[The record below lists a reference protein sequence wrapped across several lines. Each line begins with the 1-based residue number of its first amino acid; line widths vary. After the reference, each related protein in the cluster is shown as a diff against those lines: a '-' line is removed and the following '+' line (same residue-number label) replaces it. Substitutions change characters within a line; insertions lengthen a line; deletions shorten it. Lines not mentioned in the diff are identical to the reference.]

1 MMASFQDGRMGTP
14 RGAWPA
20 TTLPILTQIRVF
32 VKTSS
37 DASTSPE
44 RVLER
49 LVEARKPK
57 RIAGRPSPG
66 RNGVAAVKQQLGL
79 RAEHQPEQR
88 RGRRNDRRT
97 VQQSP
102 NLACHLPLAPNVG
115 GHRVHRSAD
124 LWVLER
130 QTIQTDEVIDMD
142 PGKPLAAITQGPAG
156 EHPERQSQESKS
168 QGTATEDE
176 GGANQRHAHAER
188 LRLARSGLPL
198 LTDPSQEGVARP
210 TLLGHE
216 LVATVPVVIDPR
228 SVDQHRWTPVGW
240 GAVDGLDDGRRS
252 REPARQDLLHPPSR
266 PSTLADAGAGQVDHA
281 LDSGKLVDPIAL
293 GGARI
298 PLDEANARLR
308 RSALGTST
316 QADDVVPVGRQAAR
330 QPPTDVAR
338 SARDQDSHPDYYA
351 RLDRSG
357 LEAAHAPLRTGLLQA
372 MERLRQQRRTVVLA
386 TLADSD

>member
-1 MMASFQDGRMGTP
+1 MSHC
-14 RGAWPA
+14 
-20 TTLPILTQIRVF
+20 
-32 VKTSS
+32 
-37 DASTSPE
+37 STSRCRSCWPSF
-44 RVLER
+44 RRSSGPRAGWPDDGTL
-49 LVEARKPK
+49 
-57 RIAGRPSPG
+57 AGRGG
-66 RNGVAAVKQQLGL
+66 RSGVASAGRKL
-79 RAEHQPEQR
+79 RPAGGTVAR

-97 VQQSP
+97 VKQSP

-130 QTIQTDEVIDMD
+130 QTVQTDEVIDMD

-198 LTDPSQEGVARP
+198 LTDPSQAGVAKR
-210 TLLGHE
+210 TLLCHE

-240 GAVDGLDDGRRS
+240 GAVDGLDDGRRR

-281 LDSGKLVDPIAL
+281 LGSGKLVDPIAL

-308 RSALGTST
+308 RSALGMST

-330 QPPTDVAR
+330 QTPTDVAR

-351 RLDRSG
+351 RLD
-357 LEAAHAPLRTGLLQA
+357 PLRVGSCARAAPYGTAPGYGA
-372 MERLRQQRRTVVLA
+372 PAPAVPYGRPCHAR
-386 TLADSD
+386 